1 MDLSNFQKTV
11 YKSVD
16 RKVIGTVREVMKA
29 LYGENARLTP
39 AKSSV
44 RSSNAKFTL
53 KAYDKDNSLEWTNL
67 ICSDSVGKLF
77 RSKEIGLKQVLDFP
91 MIEHTVGEEY
101 ANAGLVYNIV
111 ALPTSIEEGDMPTV
125 GINDKAETSFSPTF
139 NPSELIAL

>member
-11 YKSVD
+11 YQSVD

-39 AKSSV
+39 AKSSI

-53 KAYDKDNSLEWTNL
+53 KAFDKDNPLEWTNL
-67 ICSDSVGKLF
+67 VCSASVGELL
-77 RSKEIGLKQVLDFP
+77 RNKEVGLKQVLDFP

-101 ANAGLVYNIV
+101 ANAGLVYNLV
-111 ALPTSIEEGDMPTV
+111 ALPTSIEEGNAPTV
-125 GINDKAETSFSPTF
+125 GINDKAESSFAPTF